1 MFHCLLK
8 YCRAFFF
15 FLFVSDLET
24 DFKKKELTGSSKKQ
38 CSSDAC
44 QGNQIYTVSFKKKKK
59 KSNAKE
65 VEDLIIPSSSLE
77 SF

>member
-1 MFHCLLK
+1 M
-8 YCRAFFF
+8 
-15 FLFVSDLET
+15 FVSDLET
-24 DFKKKELTGSSKKQ
+24 DFKKELTGSSKKQ

-44 QGNQIYTVSFKKKKK
+44 QGNQIEKVSYKKKKK

>member
-1 MFHCLLK
+1 MFRCLLK
-8 YCRAFFF
+8 YCRAFF

-24 DFKKKELTGSSKKQ
+24 DFKKELTGSSKKQ

-44 QGNQIYTVSFKKKKK
+44 QGNQIEKVSYKKK